1 VGRRLRCR
9 AWRPSN
15 DDTRRYDN
23 GDAGRGVAGDKYA
36 NDAHRTLSV
45 LRSTYTENKRSRAK
59 ENYMTIEDVIRRIGE
74 IGIVPVVRAATVEDA
89 TRAVEAICAGGIPIL
104 EITMTVP
111 NATSVIR
118 HVVREHGNTALI
130 GAGTVTTGEQAEQ
143 CIRAGAE
150 FIVSPGLSTHVLAVA
165 QACAKL
171 AIPGALT
178 PTELMHAQDNGAKL
192 IKIFPCG
199 NVGGPKYLQSLKAPF
214 PNAALIPTGG
224 VNASNAADYIAA
236 GAFALGV
243 GGDLV
248 NAAALRAGNLA
259 KITQAARELMQAV
272 QGAREPALEKTSPL

>member
-1 VGRRLRCR
+1 MSYASAQECRCNEIR
-9 AWRPSN
+9 
-15 DDTRRYDN
+15 
-23 GDAGRGVAGDKYA
+23 
-36 NDAHRTLSV
+36 H
-45 LRSTYTENKRSRAK
+45 
-59 ENYMTIEDVIRRIGE
+59 MTIEDVIRRIGE

-89 TRAVEAICAGGIPIL
+89 TRAVEAICAGGIPVL

-118 HVVREHGNTALI
+118 HVVREHGSTALI
-130 GAGTVTTGEQAEQ
+130 GAGTVTTAEQAEQ

-150 FIVSPGLSTHVLAVA
+150 FLVSPGLSIPVLAVA

-171 AIPGALT
+171 VIPGALT
-178 PTELMHAQDNGAKL
+178 PTELMHAQENGARL

-199 NVGGPKYLQSLKAPF
+199 NVGGPKYLQSLKGPF

-224 VNASNAADYIAA
+224 VNVSNAADYITA

-248 NAAALRAGNLA
+248 NAAALRDGNLA
-259 KITQAARELMQAV
+259 KITEAARELVRTVHA
-272 QGAREPALEKTSPL
+272 ARELQEGR